1 MQKKSYWKMT
11 ALCLIVILVM
21 GIVSALVKTQAGN
34 ILIREVKVSTRGGSL
49 SGMIYVPKEALEN
62 DGKGNYTNKRPVV
75 ILSHG
80 YLNSNEMQDPN
91 AIELSRRG
99 YIVFSMDM
107 YGHGKLLISM
117 NVVMIL
123 LTLLYVSYT
132 VISSRETMRAYY
144 FLSLLFG
151 IAAAVQILKTG
162 AAVLMCG
169 KKSDEK

>member
-1 MQKKSYWKMT
+1 MKKLGYVLMVLLEAAALAGAYIINYFTNKKMGMARWVIYKNQGWERDYPVDTLKT
-11 ALCLIVILVM
+11 AVMAVLILLTILVF
-21 GIVSALVKTQAGN
+21 LFFLKRK
-34 ILIREVKVSTRGGSL
+34 RE
-49 SGMIYVPKEALEN
+49 A
-62 DGKGNYTNKRPVV
+62 
-75 ILSHG
+75 
-80 YLNSNEMQDPN
+80 
-91 AIELSRRG
+91 
-99 YIVFSMDM
+99 
-107 YGHGKLLISM
+107 GKLLISM

>member
-1 MQKKSYWKMT
+1 MKKLGYVLMVLLEAAALAGAYIINYFTNKKMGMARWVIYKNQGWERDYPMDTLKT
-11 ALCLIVILVM
+11 AVMAVLILLTILVF
-21 GIVSALVKTQAGN
+21 LFFLKRKQ
-34 ILIREVKVSTRGGSL
+34 
-49 SGMIYVPKEALEN
+49 EA
-62 DGKGNYTNKRPVV
+62 
-75 ILSHG
+75 
-80 YLNSNEMQDPN
+80 
-91 AIELSRRG
+91 
-99 YIVFSMDM
+99 
-107 YGHGKLLISM
+107 GKLLISM

>member
-1 MQKKSYWKMT
+1 MKKLGYVLMVLLEAAALAGAYIINYFTNKKMGMARWVIYKNQGWERDYPMDTLKT
-11 ALCLIVILVM
+11 AVMAVLILLTILVF
-21 GIVSALVKTQAGN
+21 LFFLKRK
-34 ILIREVKVSTRGGSL
+34 RE
-49 SGMIYVPKEALEN
+49 A
-62 DGKGNYTNKRPVV
+62 
-75 ILSHG
+75 
-80 YLNSNEMQDPN
+80 
-91 AIELSRRG
+91 
-99 YIVFSMDM
+99 
-107 YGHGKLLISM
+107 GKLLISM

>member
-1 MQKKSYWKMT
+1 MISAADFAALIFHGKQNKLNEDDNMKKLGYVLMVLLEAAALAGAYIINYFTNKKMGVARWVIYKNQGWERDYPMDTLKT
-11 ALCLIVILVM
+11 AVMAVLILLTILVF
-21 GIVSALVKTQAGN
+21 LFFLKRK
-34 ILIREVKVSTRGGSL
+34 RE
-49 SGMIYVPKEALEN
+49 A
-62 DGKGNYTNKRPVV
+62 
-75 ILSHG
+75 
-80 YLNSNEMQDPN
+80 
-91 AIELSRRG
+91 
-99 YIVFSMDM
+99 
-107 YGHGKLLISM
+107 GKLLISM

>member
-1 MQKKSYWKMT
+1 MISAADFAALIFHGKQNKLNEDDNMKKLGYVLMVLLEAAALAGAYIINYFTNKKMGMARWVIYKNQGWERDYPMDT
-11 ALCLIVILVM
+11 LKTVVMAVLILLTILVFFFF
-21 GIVSALVKTQAGN
+21 LKRK
-34 ILIREVKVSTRGGSL
+34 RE
-49 SGMIYVPKEALEN
+49 A
-62 DGKGNYTNKRPVV
+62 
-75 ILSHG
+75 
-80 YLNSNEMQDPN
+80 
-91 AIELSRRG
+91 
-99 YIVFSMDM
+99 
-107 YGHGKLLISM
+107 GKLLISM

>member
-1 MQKKSYWKMT
+1 MISAADFAALIFHGKQNKLNEDDNMKKLGYVLMVLLEAASLAGAYIINYFTNKKMGMARWVIYKNQGWERDYPMDT
-11 ALCLIVILVM
+11 LKTVVMAVLILLTILVF
-21 GIVSALVKTQAGN
+21 LFFLKRK
-34 ILIREVKVSTRGGSL
+34 RE
-49 SGMIYVPKEALEN
+49 A
-62 DGKGNYTNKRPVV
+62 
-75 ILSHG
+75 
-80 YLNSNEMQDPN
+80 
-91 AIELSRRG
+91 
-99 YIVFSMDM
+99 
-107 YGHGKLLISM
+107 GKLLISM

>member
-1 MQKKSYWKMT
+1 MISAADFAALIFHGKQNKLNEDDNMKKLGYVLMVLLEAAALAGAYIINYFTNKKMGMARWVIYKNQGWERDYPMDT
-11 ALCLIVILVM
+11 LKMAVMAVLILLTILVF
-21 GIVSALVKTQAGN
+21 LFFLKRK
-34 ILIREVKVSTRGGSL
+34 RE
-49 SGMIYVPKEALEN
+49 A
-62 DGKGNYTNKRPVV
+62 
-75 ILSHG
+75 
-80 YLNSNEMQDPN
+80 
-91 AIELSRRG
+91 
-99 YIVFSMDM
+99 
-107 YGHGKLLISM
+107 GKLLISM

>member
-1 MQKKSYWKMT
+1 MISAADFAALIFHGKQNKLNEDDNMKKLGYVLMVLLEAAALAGAYIINYFTNKKMGMARWVIYKNQGWERDYPMDTLKT
-11 ALCLIVILVM
+11 AVMAVLILLTILVF
-21 GIVSALVKTQAGN
+21 LFFLKRK
-34 ILIREVKVSTRGGSL
+34 RE
-49 SGMIYVPKEALEN
+49 A
-62 DGKGNYTNKRPVV
+62 
-75 ILSHG
+75 
-80 YLNSNEMQDPN
+80 
-91 AIELSRRG
+91 
-99 YIVFSMDM
+99 
-107 YGHGKLLISM
+107 GKLLISM

>member
-1 MQKKSYWKMT
+1 MISAADFAALIFHGKQNKLNEDDNMKKLGYVLMVLLEAAALAGAYIIHYFTNKKMGMARWVIYKNQGWEREYPMDT
-11 ALCLIVILVM
+11 LKMAVMAVLILLTILVF
-21 GIVSALVKTQAGN
+21 LFFLKRK
-34 ILIREVKVSTRGGSL
+34 RE
-49 SGMIYVPKEALEN
+49 A
-62 DGKGNYTNKRPVV
+62 
-75 ILSHG
+75 
-80 YLNSNEMQDPN
+80 
-91 AIELSRRG
+91 
-99 YIVFSMDM
+99 
-107 YGHGKLLISM
+107 GKLLISM

>member
-1 MQKKSYWKMT
+1 MISAADFAALIFHGKQNKLNEDDNMKKLGYVLMVLLEAAALAGAYIINYFTNKKMGMARWVIYKNRGWERDYPMDT
-11 ALCLIVILVM
+11 LKMAVMAVLILLTILVF
-21 GIVSALVKTQAGN
+21 LFFLKRK
-34 ILIREVKVSTRGGSL
+34 RE
-49 SGMIYVPKEALEN
+49 A
-62 DGKGNYTNKRPVV
+62 
-75 ILSHG
+75 
-80 YLNSNEMQDPN
+80 
-91 AIELSRRG
+91 
-99 YIVFSMDM
+99 
-107 YGHGKLLISM
+107 GKLLISM

>member
-1 MQKKSYWKMT
+1 MISAADFAALIFHGKQNKLNEDDNMKKRGYVLMVLLEAAALAGAYIINYFTNKKMGMARWVIYKNQGWERDYPMDTLKT
-11 ALCLIVILVM
+11 AVMAVLILLTILVF
-21 GIVSALVKTQAGN
+21 LFFLKRK
-34 ILIREVKVSTRGGSL
+34 RE
-49 SGMIYVPKEALEN
+49 A
-62 DGKGNYTNKRPVV
+62 
-75 ILSHG
+75 
-80 YLNSNEMQDPN
+80 
-91 AIELSRRG
+91 
-99 YIVFSMDM
+99 
-107 YGHGKLLISM
+107 GKLLISM

>member
-1 MQKKSYWKMT
+1 MKKLGYVLMVLLEAAALAGAYIINYFTNKKMGMARWVIYKNQGWERDYPIDTLKT
-11 ALCLIVILVM
+11 AVMAVLILLTILVF
-21 GIVSALVKTQAGN
+21 LFFLKRKQ
-34 ILIREVKVSTRGGSL
+34 
-49 SGMIYVPKEALEN
+49 EA
-62 DGKGNYTNKRPVV
+62 
-75 ILSHG
+75 
-80 YLNSNEMQDPN
+80 
-91 AIELSRRG
+91 
-99 YIVFSMDM
+99 
-107 YGHGKLLISM
+107 GKLLISM

>member
-1 MQKKSYWKMT
+1 MISAADFAALIFHGKQNKLNEDDNMKKLGYVLMVLLEAAALAGAYIINYFTNKKMGMARWVIYKNQGWERDYPMDTLKT
-11 ALCLIVILVM
+11 AVMAVLILLTILVF
-21 GIVSALVKTQAGN
+21 LFFLKRKQ
-34 ILIREVKVSTRGGSL
+34 
-49 SGMIYVPKEALEN
+49 EA
-62 DGKGNYTNKRPVV
+62 
-75 ILSHG
+75 
-80 YLNSNEMQDPN
+80 
-91 AIELSRRG
+91 
-99 YIVFSMDM
+99 
-107 YGHGKLLISM
+107 GKLLISM

-132 VISSRETMRAYY
+132 VISSREAMRAYY

>member
-1 MQKKSYWKMT
+1 MISAADFAALIFHEKQNKLNEDDNMKKLGYVLMVLLEAAALAGAYIINYFTNKKMGMARWVIYKNQGWERDYPMDT
-11 ALCLIVILVM
+11 LKMAVMAVLILLTILVF
-21 GIVSALVKTQAGN
+21 LFFLKRK
-34 ILIREVKVSTRGGSL
+34 RE
-49 SGMIYVPKEALEN
+49 A
-62 DGKGNYTNKRPVV
+62 
-75 ILSHG
+75 
-80 YLNSNEMQDPN
+80 
-91 AIELSRRG
+91 
-99 YIVFSMDM
+99 
-107 YGHGKLLISM
+107 GKLLISM

-169 KKSDEK
+169 KKSDDK

>member
-1 MQKKSYWKMT
+1 MKKLGYVLMVLLEAA
-11 ALCLIVILVM
+11 ALAGAYIINYFTNKNMGMARWVIYKNQGWERDYPMDTLKTVVMAVLILLTILVF
-21 GIVSALVKTQAGN
+21 LFFLKRK
-34 ILIREVKVSTRGGSL
+34 RE
-49 SGMIYVPKEALEN
+49 A
-62 DGKGNYTNKRPVV
+62 
-75 ILSHG
+75 
-80 YLNSNEMQDPN
+80 
-91 AIELSRRG
+91 
-99 YIVFSMDM
+99 
-107 YGHGKLLISM
+107 GKLLISM

>member
-1 MQKKSYWKMT
+1 MKKLGYVLMVLLEAAALAGAYIINYFTNKKMGMARWVIYKNQGWERDYPMDTLKT
-11 ALCLIVILVM
+11 AVMAVLILLTILVF
-21 GIVSALVKTQAGN
+21 LFFLKRKQ
-34 ILIREVKVSTRGGSL
+34 
-49 SGMIYVPKEALEN
+49 EA
-62 DGKGNYTNKRPVV
+62 
-75 ILSHG
+75 
-80 YLNSNEMQDPN
+80 
-91 AIELSRRG
+91 
-99 YIVFSMDM
+99 
-107 YGHGKLLISM
+107 GKLLLSM

-144 FLSLLFG
+144 FLSFLFG

>member
-1 MQKKSYWKMT
+1 MKKLGYVLMVLLEAAALAGAYIINYFTNKKMGVARWVIYKNQGWERDYPMDTLKT
-11 ALCLIVILVM
+11 AVMAVLILLTILVF
-21 GIVSALVKTQAGN
+21 LFFLKRK
-34 ILIREVKVSTRGGSL
+34 RE
-49 SGMIYVPKEALEN
+49 A
-62 DGKGNYTNKRPVV
+62 
-75 ILSHG
+75 
-80 YLNSNEMQDPN
+80 
-91 AIELSRRG
+91 
-99 YIVFSMDM
+99 
-107 YGHGKLLISM
+107 GKLLISM

>member
-1 MQKKSYWKMT
+1 MKKLGYVLMVLLEAA
-11 ALCLIVILVM
+11 AL
-21 GIVSALVKTQAGN
+21 AGAY
-34 ILIREVKVSTRGGSL
+34 II
-49 SGMIYVPKEALEN
+49 
-62 DGKGNYTNKRPVV
+62 NYFTNKKMGMARWV
-75 ILSHG
+75 IYKNQG
-80 YLNSNEMQDPN
+80 WERDYP
-91 AIELSRRG
+91 
-99 YIVFSMDM
+99 MDTLKTAVM
-107 YGHGKLLISM
+107 AVLILLTILLFLFFLKRKREAGKLLISM

>member
-1 MQKKSYWKMT
+1 MISAADFAALIFLGKQNKLNEDDNMKKLGYVLMVLLEAAALAGAYIINYFTNKKMGMARWVIYKNQGWERDYPVDTLKT
-11 ALCLIVILVM
+11 AVMAVLILLTILVF
-21 GIVSALVKTQAGN
+21 LFFLKRK
-34 ILIREVKVSTRGGSL
+34 RE
-49 SGMIYVPKEALEN
+49 A
-62 DGKGNYTNKRPVV
+62 
-75 ILSHG
+75 
-80 YLNSNEMQDPN
+80 
-91 AIELSRRG
+91 
-99 YIVFSMDM
+99 
-107 YGHGKLLISM
+107 GKLLISM

>member
-1 MQKKSYWKMT
+1 MISAADFAALIFHGKQNKLNEDDNMKKLGYVLMVLLEAAALAGAYIINYFTNKKMGMARWVIYKNQGWERDYPMDT
-11 ALCLIVILVM
+11 LKMAVMAVLILLTILVF
-21 GIVSALVKTQAGN
+21 LFFLKRK
-34 ILIREVKVSTRGGSL
+34 RE
-49 SGMIYVPKEALEN
+49 A
-62 DGKGNYTNKRPVV
+62 
-75 ILSHG
+75 
-80 YLNSNEMQDPN
+80 
-91 AIELSRRG
+91 
-99 YIVFSMDM
+99 
-107 YGHGKLLISM
+107 GKLLISM

-132 VISSRETMRAYY
+132 VISSGETMRAYY

>member
-1 MQKKSYWKMT
+1 MISAADFAALIFLGKQNKLNEDDNMKKLGYVLMVLLEAAALAGAYIINYFTNKKMGMARWVIYKNQGWERDYPMDTLKT
-11 ALCLIVILVM
+11 AVMAVLILLTILVF
-21 GIVSALVKTQAGN
+21 LFFLKRK
-34 ILIREVKVSTRGGSL
+34 RE
-49 SGMIYVPKEALEN
+49 A
-62 DGKGNYTNKRPVV
+62 
-75 ILSHG
+75 
-80 YLNSNEMQDPN
+80 
-91 AIELSRRG
+91 
-99 YIVFSMDM
+99 
-107 YGHGKLLISM
+107 GKLLISM

>member
-1 MQKKSYWKMT
+1 MKKLGYVLMVLLEAAALAGAYIINYFTNKKMGMARWVIYKNQGWERDYPMDT
-11 ALCLIVILVM
+11 LKTVVMAVLILLTILVF
-21 GIVSALVKTQAGN
+21 LFFLKRK
-34 ILIREVKVSTRGGSL
+34 RE
-49 SGMIYVPKEALEN
+49 A
-62 DGKGNYTNKRPVV
+62 
-75 ILSHG
+75 
-80 YLNSNEMQDPN
+80 
-91 AIELSRRG
+91 
-99 YIVFSMDM
+99 
-107 YGHGKLLISM
+107 GKLFISM

>member
-1 MQKKSYWKMT
+1 MISAADFAALIFHGKQNKLNEDDNMKKLGYVLMVLLEAAALAGAYIINYFTNKKMGMARWVIYKNQGWEREYPMDT
-11 ALCLIVILVM
+11 LKMAVMAVLILLTILVF
-21 GIVSALVKTQAGN
+21 LFFLKRK
-34 ILIREVKVSTRGGSL
+34 RE
-49 SGMIYVPKEALEN
+49 A
-62 DGKGNYTNKRPVV
+62 
-75 ILSHG
+75 
-80 YLNSNEMQDPN
+80 
-91 AIELSRRG
+91 
-99 YIVFSMDM
+99 
-107 YGHGKLLISM
+107 GKLLISM

>member
-1 MQKKSYWKMT
+1 MKKLGYVLMVLLEAAALAGAYIINYLTNKKMGMARWVIYKNQGWERDYPMDTLKT
-11 ALCLIVILVM
+11 AVMAVLILLTILVF
-21 GIVSALVKTQAGN
+21 LFFLKRK
-34 ILIREVKVSTRGGSL
+34 RE
-49 SGMIYVPKEALEN
+49 A
-62 DGKGNYTNKRPVV
+62 
-75 ILSHG
+75 
-80 YLNSNEMQDPN
+80 
-91 AIELSRRG
+91 
-99 YIVFSMDM
+99 
-107 YGHGKLLISM
+107 GKLLISM

-169 KKSDEK
+169 KKSDEQ

>member
-1 MQKKSYWKMT
+1 MKKLGYVLMVLLEAAALAGAYIINYFTNKKMGMARWVIYKNQGWERDYPMDTLKT
-11 ALCLIVILVM
+11 AVMAVLILLTILVF
-21 GIVSALVKTQAGN
+21 LFFLKRKQ
-34 ILIREVKVSTRGGSL
+34 
-49 SGMIYVPKEALEN
+49 EA
-62 DGKGNYTNKRPVV
+62 
-75 ILSHG
+75 
-80 YLNSNEMQDPN
+80 
-91 AIELSRRG
+91 
-99 YIVFSMDM
+99 
-107 YGHGKLLISM
+107 GKLLLSM

-144 FLSLLFG
+144 FLSLLLG

>member
-1 MQKKSYWKMT
+1 MISAADFAALIFHGKQNKLNEDDNMKKLGYVLMVLLEAASLAGAYIINYFTNKKMGMARWVIYKNQGWERDYPMDTLKT
-11 ALCLIVILVM
+11 AVMAVLILLTILVF
-21 GIVSALVKTQAGN
+21 LFFLKRK
-34 ILIREVKVSTRGGSL
+34 RE
-49 SGMIYVPKEALEN
+49 A
-62 DGKGNYTNKRPVV
+62 
-75 ILSHG
+75 
-80 YLNSNEMQDPN
+80 
-91 AIELSRRG
+91 
-99 YIVFSMDM
+99 
-107 YGHGKLLISM
+107 GKLLISM

>member
-1 MQKKSYWKMT
+1 MISAADFAALIFHGKQNKLNEDDNMKKLGYVLMVLLEAAALAGAYIINYFTNKKMGMARWVIYKNQGWERDYPMDTLKT
-11 ALCLIVILVM
+11 AVMAVLILLTILVF
-21 GIVSALVKTQAGN
+21 LFFLKRKQ
-34 ILIREVKVSTRGGSL
+34 
-49 SGMIYVPKEALEN
+49 EA
-62 DGKGNYTNKRPVV
+62 
-75 ILSHG
+75 
-80 YLNSNEMQDPN
+80 
-91 AIELSRRG
+91 
-99 YIVFSMDM
+99 
-107 YGHGKLLISM
+107 GKLLISM

>member
-1 MQKKSYWKMT
+1 MKKLGYVLMVLLEAASLAGAYIINYFTNKKMGMARWVIYKNQGWERDYPMDTLKT
-11 ALCLIVILVM
+11 AVMAVLILLTILVF
-21 GIVSALVKTQAGN
+21 LFFLKRKQ
-34 ILIREVKVSTRGGSL
+34 
-49 SGMIYVPKEALEN
+49 EA
-62 DGKGNYTNKRPVV
+62 
-75 ILSHG
+75 
-80 YLNSNEMQDPN
+80 
-91 AIELSRRG
+91 
-99 YIVFSMDM
+99 
-107 YGHGKLLISM
+107 GKLLISM

>member
-1 MQKKSYWKMT
+1 MKKLGYVLMVLLEAAALAGAYIINYFTNKKMGMARWVIYKNQGWERDYPMDT
-11 ALCLIVILVM
+11 LKTVVMAVLILLTILVF
-21 GIVSALVKTQAGN
+21 LFFLKRK
-34 ILIREVKVSTRGGSL
+34 RE
-49 SGMIYVPKEALEN
+49 A
-62 DGKGNYTNKRPVV
+62 
-75 ILSHG
+75 
-80 YLNSNEMQDPN
+80 
-91 AIELSRRG
+91 
-99 YIVFSMDM
+99 
-107 YGHGKLLISM
+107 GKLLISM

>member
-1 MQKKSYWKMT
+1 MISAADFAALILHGKQNKLNEDDNMKKLGYVLMVLLEAAALAGAYIINYFTNKKMGMARWVIYKNQGWERDYPMDTLKT
-11 ALCLIVILVM
+11 AVMAVLILLTILVF
-21 GIVSALVKTQAGN
+21 LFFLKRK
-34 ILIREVKVSTRGGSL
+34 RE
-49 SGMIYVPKEALEN
+49 A
-62 DGKGNYTNKRPVV
+62 
-75 ILSHG
+75 
-80 YLNSNEMQDPN
+80 
-91 AIELSRRG
+91 
-99 YIVFSMDM
+99 
-107 YGHGKLLISM
+107 GKLLISM

>member
-1 MQKKSYWKMT
+1 MKKLGYVLMVLLEAAALAGAYIINYFTNKKMGMARWVIYKNQGWERDYPMDT
-11 ALCLIVILVM
+11 LKTVVMAVLILLTILVF
-21 GIVSALVKTQAGN
+21 LFFLKRKQ
-34 ILIREVKVSTRGGSL
+34 
-49 SGMIYVPKEALEN
+49 EA
-62 DGKGNYTNKRPVV
+62 
-75 ILSHG
+75 
-80 YLNSNEMQDPN
+80 
-91 AIELSRRG
+91 
-99 YIVFSMDM
+99 
-107 YGHGKLLISM
+107 GKLLISM

>member
-1 MQKKSYWKMT
+1 MISAADFAALIFLGKQNKLNEDDNMKKLGYVLMVLLEAAALAGAYIINYFTNKKMGMARWVIYKNQGWERDYPMDT
-11 ALCLIVILVM
+11 LKTVVMAVLILLTILVF
-21 GIVSALVKTQAGN
+21 LFFLKRK
-34 ILIREVKVSTRGGSL
+34 RE
-49 SGMIYVPKEALEN
+49 A
-62 DGKGNYTNKRPVV
+62 
-75 ILSHG
+75 
-80 YLNSNEMQDPN
+80 
-91 AIELSRRG
+91 
-99 YIVFSMDM
+99 
-107 YGHGKLLISM
+107 GKLLISM

>member
-1 MQKKSYWKMT
+1 MISAADFAALIFHGKQNKLNEDDNMKKLGYVLMVLLEAAALAGAYIINYFTNKKMGMARWVIYKNQGWERDYPMDT
-11 ALCLIVILVM
+11 LKTVVMAVLILLTILVF
-21 GIVSALVKTQAGN
+21 LFFLKRK
-34 ILIREVKVSTRGGSL
+34 RE
-49 SGMIYVPKEALEN
+49 A
-62 DGKGNYTNKRPVV
+62 
-75 ILSHG
+75 
-80 YLNSNEMQDPN
+80 
-91 AIELSRRG
+91 
-99 YIVFSMDM
+99 
-107 YGHGKLLISM
+107 GKLLISM